1 MKGLG
6 NLGNIGNLLS
16 QAKQMQ
22 QKMADIQAEL
32 ERETVTGSAGG
43 GMVQVT
49 MNGKQKVTAIKIE
62 PDIVDTND
70 LSMVEDL
77 IVIAV
82 NEAQDRVQEVVKER
96 MSSLTG
102 GIDIPGITS

>member
-1 MKGLG
+1 MKG
-6 NLGNIGNLLS
+6 LGNIGNLFA

-32 ERETVTGSAGG
+32 ERESVTGSAGG

-49 MNGKQKVTAIKIE
+49 MNGKQKITAIKIE
-62 PDIVDTND
+62 PDIVDPSD
-70 LSMVEDL
+70 LSMLEDL
-77 IVIAV
+77 IVVAV

-96 MSSLTG
+96 MTSLTG

>member
-1 MKGLG
+1 MKG
-6 NLGNIGNLLS
+6 LGNIGNLLS
-16 QAKQMQ
+16 QARQMQ
-22 QKMADIQAEL
+22 QRMADIQQEL
-32 ERETVTGSAGG
+32 ENESVSGSAGG

-49 MNGKQKVTAIKIE
+49 MNGKQKITSIKID
-62 PDIVDTND
+62 PAAVDPND

-77 IVIAV
+77 IVVAV

-96 MSSLTG
+96 MTSLTG